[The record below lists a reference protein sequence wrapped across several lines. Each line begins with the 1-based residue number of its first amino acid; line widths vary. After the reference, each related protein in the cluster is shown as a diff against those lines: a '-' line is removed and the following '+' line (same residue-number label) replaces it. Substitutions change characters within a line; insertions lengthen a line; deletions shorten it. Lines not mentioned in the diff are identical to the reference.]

1 MSTGTAATG
10 PSIPPG
16 PPTRLPGGHA
26 LDMLRVGPLQFLLE
40 AARAYGDV
48 VGLRLWRQP
57 VVMLSHPDMIR
68 DVLVTHHR
76 DFRKWRGVQP
86 PQPVLGNG
94 LVVSE
99 GSFHRR
105 QRQLIQP
112 VLQRQRIPAYTGV
125 MVAHAERERDR
136 WRDGQVLDVHEAM
149 MGLTLGIVAEA
160 LFGADTERQ
169 VTAAVESALRVI
181 MAEFRRRMLP
191 INKVLE
197 RLPLPATRRFRH
209 AIARLDAIVYRMIE
223 ERRTRGVDRGDLLST
238 LLLAEEAGGDG
249 AAGRGAMT
257 DSQLRDEV
265 MTLLLAGHETT
276 GNALT
281 WTLYLVSRHPDAERR
296 LHAEVDAVLA
306 GRTAS
311 FQDLPDLPFT
321 RQIVAESM
329 RVYPPV
335 WTIGR
340 RAPGDYE
347 VAGYTVP
354 AGALV
359 LMSQYVVHHDAR
371 WYPRPDRFDPDRWTA
386 EREQARPRFA
396 YFPFGGGARGC
407 IGESFAWTE
416 AVLVLATLASRWR
429 FHPVPGHPVVPQT
442 SITLRP
448 RHGMPMRLERR

>member
-1 MSTGTAATG
+1 
-10 PSIPPG
+10 
-16 PPTRLPGGHA
+16 
-26 LDMLRVGPLQFLLE
+26 MLRVGPLRFLLE
-40 AARAYGDV
+40 AARTYGDV

-57 VVMLSHPDMIR
+57 AVMLSHPDLIR

-76 DFRKWRGVQP
+76 DFCKWRGVQP

-105 QRQLIQP
+105 QRQMVQP
-112 VLQRQRIPAYTGV
+112 VFQRQRIAAYTGV
-125 MVAHAERERDR
+125 MVAHAERESGH
-136 WRDGQVLDVHEAM
+136 WRDDQVLDVHEAM

-160 LFGADTERQ
+160 LFGADTERE
-169 VTAAVESALRVI
+169 VAVAVESALRVV

-209 AIARLDAIVYRMIE
+209 AIARLDAIVYRMID

-238 LLLAEEAGGDG
+238 LLLAEEAEPDDLVGSRATDGDG
-249 AAGRGAMT
+249 GAGRGGAMT

-281 WTLYLVSRHPDAERR
+281 WTLHLLARHPDVERR

-306 GRTAS
+306 GRTAI
-311 FQDLPDLPFT
+311 FEDLPNLPFT
-321 RQIVAESM
+321 RKIVAESM

-340 RAPGDYE
+340 RALGPYQ

-354 AGALV
+354 TGALV

-371 WYPRPDRFDPDRWTA
+371 WYPRPERFDPDRWTP
-386 EREQARPRFA
+386 EHEQTRPRFA
-396 YFPFGGGARGC
+396 YFPFGGGSRGC

-416 AVLVLATLASRWR
+416 AVLVLATFAARWR
-429 FHPVPGHPVVPQT
+429 FHPVAGHRVVPQT